1 MLKGKKEKLLYNW
14 RIWVLLVALA
24 FSLWQIGPR
33 MTESGLQTNL
43 LEGFDLAGGTRVV
56 LSPEEAADKE
66 TVQNAIVSL
75 QNRLN
80 IYGLKDISVQSASDL
95 EGNEYVIVKAS
106 GMTKDDVSELLAK
119 QGKFEQR
126 IDNITVITGSDIVV
140 ESYKA
145 SIRATPDGG
154 AYTYVLP
161 LLITSTEA
169 QRKFAETTENLTVSL
184 DGDYLSSQMELYV
197 DDELVDS
204 LRIAADLK
212 GKVIDNPVITGT
224 SRTKEEAQ
232 DSMNRMSAILQSGA
246 LPIKLEVLS
255 MDTVSPRLGRSFI
268 DQILF
273 AAVVVFVLTGV
284 VIWLHYKDGE
294 MTALMLLTTALDAVL
309 VLGIAATIKWQLDL
323 ASIAG
328 LVVGLGISVDQ
339 QLVVTDQIIKGELEH
354 EGKLSLKQKL
364 KKAGSI
370 LFASF
375 GTSLTAM
382 VPLMFA
388 SLGSLRGFAITSLLT
403 EGAAYFVTRPA
414 YLAALETEFR

>member
-1 MLKGKKEKLLYNW
+1 
-14 RIWVLLVALA
+14 
-24 FSLWQIGPR
+24 
-33 MTESGLQTNL
+33 
-43 LEGFDLAGGTRVV
+43 
-56 LSPEEAADKE
+56 
-66 TVQNAIVSL
+66 
-75 QNRLN
+75 
-80 IYGLKDISVQSASDL
+80 
-95 EGNEYVIVKAS
+95 
-106 GMTKDDVSELLAK
+106 LLAK

-126 IDNITVITGSDIVV
+126 IDNITVIAGQDILI
-140 ESYKA
+140 ENYKA
-145 SIRATPDGG
+145 SIRATPDGR

-161 LLITSTEA
+161 LLITSSEA
-169 QRKFAETTENLTVSL
+169 QRKFAEVTDNLSISL
-184 DGDYLSSQMELYV
+184 DGDYLTSEMELYV

-204 LRIAADLK
+204 LKIAADLK

-224 SRTKEEAQ
+224 AATREEAQ
-232 DSMNRMSAILQSGA
+232 TNLNRMSAILQSGA

-273 AAVVVFVLTGV
+273 AAAVVYAITGV
-284 VIWLHYKDGE
+284 LIWLHYKDSE
-294 MTALMLLTTALDAVL
+294 ITTLMLVTTLFDAVL

-323 ASIAG
+323 PSIAG

-339 QLVVTDQIIKGELEH
+339 QLVITDQVMKGELEH
-354 EGKLSLKQKL
+354 EAKLSTKAKL

-388 SLGSLRGFAITSLLT
+388 ALGSLRGFAITSLLT
-403 EGAAYFVTRPA
+403 EGAAYFITRPA
-414 YLAALETEFR
+414 YLATLEAEFR